1 VSASPNRKSTIAG
14 NFGTTGGRQVTK
26 KSTKA
31 PAAVAPN
38 PGRFAHLMQG
48 RAQFEALQASRTP
61 EAVAARIVA
70 AGKMRRGEI
79 E

>member
-1 VSASPNRKSTIAG
+1 MTIA
-14 NFGTTGGRQVTK
+14 K
-26 KSTKA
+26 KSTNA

-48 RAQFEALQASRTP
+48 RAHLEALQASRTP